1 MTAPEHIYLQDAG
14 DYDCASQFEVTWC
27 VEPQDD
33 ADTKYIRN
41 DLAAQIRADALRE
54 AAKVIGD
61 QYRKAMALSDRDL
74 THDGKSYA
82 AAAYGWSEQ
91 AIIAMIDKPK
101 GGDA

>member
-33 ADTKYIRN
+33 ADTKYIRI

-54 AAKVIGD
+54 ASKVI
-61 QYRKAMALSDRDL
+61 
-74 THDGKSYA
+74 
-82 AAAYGWSEQ
+82 
-91 AIIAMIDKPK
+91 
-101 GGDA
+101 